1 MTAFALTLP
10 LARRNPARIPRRDL
24 SLVTGDGLTL
34 AVHVVATDTPNA
46 AAVDLSGLGPR
57 LRLMVLRGTAV
68 WSVWGDISGVT
79 TGLVEI
85 ALPVGTTE
93 TWPSTGMFE
102 IQIEY
107 AGQITTLC
115 RGALQMLPSPFVGD
129 DTVDVFNE
137 VYIPIGS
144 DGYQQIGV

>member
-1 MTAFALTLP
+1 MTTLAMTLP
-10 LARRNPARIPRRDL
+10 LARRNPAAIPRRDIA
-24 SLVTGDGLTL
+24 LVTGDGLKL
-34 AVHVVATDTPNA
+34 AVQIVATDSPAA
-46 AAVDLSGLGPR
+46 AAVDLSGIGPR

-107 AGQITTLC
+107 DGQISTLC
-115 RGALQMLPSPFVGD
+115 RGAIQLLPSPFVGD
-129 DTVDVFNE
+129 DTVDVYNE
-137 VYIPIGS
+137 IYAPVLS
-144 DGYQQIGV
+144 DSYQQVGV